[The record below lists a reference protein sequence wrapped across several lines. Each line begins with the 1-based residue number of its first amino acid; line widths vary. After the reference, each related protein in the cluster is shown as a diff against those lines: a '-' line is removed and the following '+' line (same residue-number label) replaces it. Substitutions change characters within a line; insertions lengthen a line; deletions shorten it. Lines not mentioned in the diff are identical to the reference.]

1 MNLNIDSYS
10 IKELKKLF
18 TINDNLNLFNNE
30 FTLQDIESI
39 KQKLYFMYQYDY
51 RGKET
56 ELKDFLDKASKQIIE
71 DKFSQ
76 GSTEGVVV
84 KNTIKDSL
92 NPNYKNTITRVTEI
106 DSQYR
111 PVLFQCNY
119 DLNCNS
125 LSPAYE
131 TYFSSQLTDT
141 LTNTISLNVSNIC
154 IPFTFYN
161 IESSKGNHLFKV
173 DDVEYTIVDGNYT
186 LSTLITTLNN
196 LNSGCTFSINSVNGK
211 TTIDTSGNKTITFY
225 DKTFLTTYVN
235 NSLGWILGFRNISC
249 DGLNNV
255 TLKDDSVESLYTFI
269 DTLTSE
275 TIAYIPQT
283 KYFVICLDDHNK
295 NESGKSLVQLS
306 QGKEHIKNTSYYKNV
321 NSEPTVYYRHRT
333 CKTSEYRI
341 DAVNNVNSECLDLA
355 KIKPDDL
362 KGDKI
367 DKYNYR
373 QLTKKQLY
381 TQAAIND
388 TNQEN
393 PLKVVQPNLNNVL
406 AIIPFESKSLVW
418 GTSLFFSDKNKYSR
432 DYHGPVDIHKLT
444 VKIYDDKG
452 YLLNLNG
459 QNWSMTLLSNHL
471 YKY

>member
-1 MNLNIDSYS
+1 MNLNIDNYS

-18 TINDNLNLFNNE
+18 TINDSTNLFNNE
-30 FTLQDIESI
+30 YTLQDIESI
-39 KQKLYFMYQYDY
+39 KKKLFFMHQFDY
-51 RGKET
+51 RGKE
-56 ELKDFLDKASKQIIE
+56 EDLKYFLEAASKKIIE

-76 GSTEGVVV
+76 GIPESVVV

-92 NPNYKNTITRVTEI
+92 NQNYKNTITRVTEI

-111 PVLFQCNY
+111 PILFQCNY

-125 LSPAYE
+125 ISPAYE
-131 TYFSSQLTDT
+131 TSFSSQLTDT
-141 LTNTISLNVSNIC
+141 LTNTVSLYVSNIS

-161 IESSKGNHLFKV
+161 IESSKGNHIIKV
-173 DDVEYTIVDGNYT
+173 NDVYYPVPDGNYT
-186 LSTLITTLNN
+186 LPTLITALNTLNT
-196 LNSGCTFSINSVNGK
+196 GCTFSIDPVNGK
-211 TTIDTSGNKTITFY
+211 TTIAVNEEKTIVFY
-225 DKTFLTTYVN
+225 NKDFTTTYVN

-249 DGLNNV
+249 NGLNNM
-255 TLKDDSVESLYTFI
+255 TLKDESVESIYTFS
-269 DTLTSE
+269 DTLISE

-283 KYFVICLDDHNK
+283 KYFVVCLDDHNK
-295 NESGKSLVQLS
+295 NESGKSLVQLT

-321 NSEPTVYYRHRT
+321 NSEPSVYYRNRSCET
-333 CKTSEYRI
+333 TETSI
-341 DAVNNVNSECLDLA
+341 AALSINTECLDLA
-355 KIKPDDL
+355 KIKTEDL

-388 TNQEN
+388 TNEEN

-432 DYHGPVDIHKLT
+432 EYHGPVDIHKLT

-459 QNWSMTLLSNHL
+459 QNWSMTLLSKHL